1 MKKRSQTAYGLLL
14 ATYSRE
20 AGSAVIEGKKVSWG
34 AGDFLRVIPEGDE
47 YGNVKKYP
55 IHPDYAKDVFNEVE
69 KMEWGQFV
77 RLTLNGKKVVCV
89 EPALLENE
97 ITL

>member
-1 MKKRSQTAYGLLL
+1 MKKRSQNIFGILL
-14 ATYSRE
+14 AQYSRE
-20 AGSAVIEGKKVSWG
+20 AGSAVIEGKKVSWE

-55 IHPDYAKDVFNEVE
+55 IHPDYAKNVSDEVE
-69 KMEWGQFV
+69 QMEWGQFV
-77 RLTLNGKKVVCV
+77 RLTLDGKKVVCV